1 MSTVPTPPC
10 PVCGASAAVVAYPIQ
25 DLVLHGEGTW
35 TFARCACGH
44 GLIAPM
50 PEEAELAAFYSQ
62 LYTPENL
69 ERMKKANESGF
80 DRALRRARIVAVRA
94 ALGSTGTARLL
105 DVGCGLGHFLTELAQ
120 ALGTGDATGVE
131 LGEPAADAAEERLS
145 KALGAPAA
153 PRVIRELFDDV
164 SIEEPVDV
172 VSMNHFLE
180 HHPRPERA
188 LAHAVSLVREGG
200 LVEVEVPRGDGWG
213 IRLLGRWWWP
223 HLPPQH
229 VHMFSR
235 EGLERALRTAG
246 LEPVSWRVSGY
257 PMNLS
262 ASWVHRIQHTLGRRS
277 RFAGNPLM
285 AGLSWLVG
293 VPGLLATTVFD
304 LTVGAVLNRTSGDI
318 LMVVAR
324 RVSAP
329 SPPS

>member
-1 MSTVPTPPC
+1 
-10 PVCGASAAVVAYPIQ
+10 VAYPIQ
-25 DLVLHGEGTW
+25 DLVLHGQGAW

-50 PEEAELAAFYSQ
+50 PDEAELAAFYSQ

-69 ERMKKANESGF
+69 ERMKQANESGF
-80 DRALRRARIVAVRA
+80 DKALRAARIAAVKA
-94 ALGSTGTARLL
+94 ALDSTEPARLL
-105 DVGCGLGHFLTELAQ
+105 DVGCGLGHFLTELAE
-120 ALGTGDATGVE
+120 ALGAADATGVE
-131 LGEPAADAAEERLS
+131 FGGPAADAAEERLTT
-145 KALGAPAA
+145 ALGAPDS
-153 PRVIRELFDDV
+153 PRVLRELFDEV
-164 SIEEPVDV
+164 SLDEPVDV

-188 LAHAVSLVREGG
+188 LAHAVGLVRDGG

-235 EGLERALRTAG
+235 KGLERALRTAG

-257 PMNLS
+257 PMTLS

-285 AGLSWLVG
+285 AGLSWLLG
-293 VPGLLATTVFD
+293 APGLLLTALFD
-304 LTVGAVLNRTSGDI
+304 LTAGALLNRTSGDI

-324 RVSAP
+324 KVTAP
-329 SPPS
+329 SPPP